1 MMGTCLIIND
11 DIILYFQGNSDRG
24 WNDPPMFSFNP
35 SLQQGSPRRLLNKRV
50 AYPAAGLPTPGH
62 AGLNM
67 EASPLFRHF
76 IFMQVCIKKMIY
88 VCCVKCSV

>member
-1 MMGTCLIIND
+1 MGTSLIIND
-11 DIILYFQGNSDRG
+11 DNILYFLGNSDRG

-67 EASPLFRHF
+67 VQALYLYASLY
-76 IFMQVCIKKMIY
+76 KN
-88 VCCVKCSV
+88 